1 MQAKIDLKTEQ
12 RKNQCNALR
21 KRLQSHEKEDG
32 QKWQKIRNL
41 GFQVLEN
48 GSYKNL
54 IFLITQFQILG
65 IKRRTEIRTIKGH

>member
-12 RKNQCNALR
+12 RKNQCNVLR
-21 KRLQSHEKEDG
+21 KRLQSYEKEDG
-32 QKWQKIRNL
+32 EKWQKITNL

-48 GSYKNL
+48 GSYKKLN
-54 IFLITQFQILG
+54 FLITQFQILG